1 MKTYTM
7 TITQADGVQLRYLG
21 IYSDGF
27 SATID
32 AIDTFPTATR
42 ISARR
47 LP

>member
-1 MKTYTM
+1 MKTYRI
-7 TITQADGVQLRYLG
+7 TITQANGQQARFLG

-27 SATID
+27 RAVIA
-32 AIDTFPTATR
+32 AIDNFPTAQR

>member
-1 MKTYTM
+1 MKTYKIC
-7 TITQADGVQLRYLG
+7 ITSPDGTCLTCYG

-27 SATID
+27 TAVIA
-32 AIDTFPTATR
+32 AIDNFPTAQR